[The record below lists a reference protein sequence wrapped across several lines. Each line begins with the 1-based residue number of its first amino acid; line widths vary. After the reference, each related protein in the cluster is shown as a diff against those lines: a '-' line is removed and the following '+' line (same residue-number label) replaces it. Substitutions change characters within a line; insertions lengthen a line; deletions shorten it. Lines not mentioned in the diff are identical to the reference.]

1 MTMNFRTAK
10 ANLLSILDANPVSY
24 VVIGFRRQ
32 GKSAEEVL
40 NYGRTVQVF
49 YASGDFVK
57 DVGRMRGNVQH
68 DVTFRI
74 ELTVAKDCEGD
85 LSIINDPDAYPDQVS
100 LAINMF
106 QEATDL
112 ADTSMD
118 ELIEL
123 IYQKLM
129 NATQYDVGFTK
140 GTVSNRWISNV
151 TKDSPVPRGESV
163 ILTASMLYTCRMSEE
178 IVGAVGTIG
187 DLVYD
192 VQVDVD
198 NDDIERAGVTGD
210 LGG

>member
-1 MTMNFRTAK
+1 MNFRTAK

-24 VVIGFRRQ
+24 VVIGFRHQ

-68 DVTFRI
+68 DVTFKI

-85 LSIINDPDAYPDQVS
+85 LSIINDPDSYPDQVS

-123 IYQKLM
+123 VYQKLM
-129 NATQYDVGFTK
+129 NATQYDVGLTK
-140 GTVSNRWISNV
+140 GIVSNRWVSNV
-151 TKDSPVPRGESV
+151 TKNSPVPRGESV

-198 NDDIERAGVTGD
+198 DDDIERAGVTGD

>member
-1 MTMNFRTAK
+1 MTMNFRIAK

-40 NYGRTVQVF
+40 NYGRTVQIF

-85 LSIINDPDAYPDQVS
+85 LSIINDPDSYPDQVS

-123 IYQKLM
+123 VYQKLM
-129 NATQYDVGFTK
+129 NVTQYDVGLTK

-151 TKDSPVPRGESV
+151 TKNSPVPRGESV

-178 IVGAVGTIG
+178 IVGAVGTTGSLI
-187 DLVYD
+187 YD